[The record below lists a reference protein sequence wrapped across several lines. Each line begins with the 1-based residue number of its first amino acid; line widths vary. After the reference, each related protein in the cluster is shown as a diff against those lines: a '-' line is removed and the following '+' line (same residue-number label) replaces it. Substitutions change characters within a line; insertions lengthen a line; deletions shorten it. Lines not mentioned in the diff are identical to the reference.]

1 MSLCLSYEEIWAWRI
16 RMRKERRQGGG
27 RGGGGGGGRGGKRR
41 PCELIVNRNVWDH
54 KQNRV
59 RVSMMLP
66 SLMVAEFLSRCS
78 ANFVRNRVTFT
89 CERWAEGRKIR
100 LNDKLTVMRR
110 KDGSRTVN
118 KFLNR
123 KRKEGARSVYPAL
136 HNGVNETNLCNS
148 VISLRNSLFA
158 EMFVPDVIVVE
169 FRDLFESLSIYI

>member
-1 MSLCLSYEEIWAWRI
+1 
-16 RMRKERRQGGG
+16 
-27 RGGGGGGGRGGKRR
+27 
-41 PCELIVNRNVWDH
+41 
-54 KQNRV
+54 
-59 RVSMMLP
+59 MMLP

-169 FRDLFESLSIYI
+169 FRDLFESLSIYIAGTRLKLFLLQGHPEMEFTARGPKNRAISGVIQEQIG